1 MRLGGAGCGVRHQGP
16 FAIAEPR
23 RSDAVSLRSARAALD
38 AAQKTRGKAGVS
50 GENGVGSGGSLAGN
64 ENKILVSA
72 GITDYAFSRTA
83 PRKSGPSGAT
93 QHKESKLVPATSQ
106 IFGRCI
112 RAKRLTCSAHRYCPS
127 EP

>member
-38 AAQKTRGKAGVS
+38 AAQKTRGKVGVS

-72 GITDYAFSRTA
+72 GITDESGQWEIYIAAFPSFNNRRQASNVGWMA
-83 PRKSGPSGAT
+83 PVWRPDCK
-93 QHKESKLVPATSQ
+93 
-106 IFGRCI
+106 
-112 RAKRLTCSAHRYCPS
+112 
-127 EP
+127 

>member
-38 AAQKTRGKAGVS
+38 AAQKTRGKVGVS
-50 GENGVGSGGSLAGN
+50 GEEPEWRRQWRPPRRKREQNSRFCGHNGLASQGFALISLLDMGV
-64 ENKILVSA
+64 EEVRSQESA
-72 GITDYAFSRTA
+72 VEAAS
-83 PRKSGPSGAT
+83 P
-93 QHKESKLVPATSQ
+93 
-106 IFGRCI
+106 
-112 RAKRLTCSAHRYCPS
+112 

>member
-38 AAQKTRGKAGVS
+38 AAQKTRGKVGVS

-72 GITDYAFSRTA
+72 GITAVNACAEVTLPNSGQPRSTGLSESSRPESRTVG
-83 PRKSGPSGAT
+83 RRRTRRSQGPS
-93 QHKESKLVPATSQ
+93 EW
-106 IFGRCI
+106 
-112 RAKRLTCSAHRYCPS
+112 RL
-127 EP
+127 

>member
-38 AAQKTRGKAGVS
+38 AAQKTRGKVGVS
-50 GENGVGSGGSLAGN
+50 GEERSQNGVGSGGSLAGN

-72 GITDYAFSRTA
+72 AITAHTQFIPDYPEAARVSQVPIPARGTCDSP
-83 PRKSGPSGAT
+83 PRRRW
-93 QHKESKLVPATSQ
+93 V
-106 IFGRCI
+106 
-112 RAKRLTCSAHRYCPS
+112 
-127 EP
+127 

>member
-38 AAQKTRGKAGVS
+38 AAQKTRGKVGVS

-72 GITDYAFSRTA
+72 GIPD
-83 PRKSGPSGAT
+83 
-93 QHKESKLVPATSQ
+93 
-106 IFGRCI
+106 
-112 RAKRLTCSAHRYCPS
+112 
-127 EP
+127 

>member
-38 AAQKTRGKAGVS
+38 AAQKTRGKVGVS

-72 GITDYAFSRTA
+72 GIT
-83 PRKSGPSGAT
+83 AT
-93 QHKESKLVPATSQ
+93 NIQKVREFAQPTGEMRMLR
-106 IFGRCI
+106 GGC
-112 RAKRLTCSAHRYCPS
+112 LNY
-127 EP
+127 